1 MHTIMY
7 VTLVSYRAMNVSAG
21 ERCEIV
27 AVALQKGGVGKTTT
41 TINLGAN
48 LATMG
53 FRVLVIDMD
62 QQAHSTKGLGVELG
76 ADDASMYEVLHPDRA
91 MRVPLAKVIRPSQFG
106 IDVAPGH
113 LALKELER
121 TGLGSGGQ
129 LRLARQLDDIDD
141 YDFVL
146 MDCPPALGELTT
158 AALAA
163 ADYVLAV
170 LKAGPDEVDGLV
182 ELGNA
187 ILDVQE
193 TLNPAVEIRYVLLT
207 DFDGNPKASK
217 DVRKQLRADW
227 GEWDAGGAYLGEI
240 PHTVRV
246 VEAKGKRVP
255 VHVHAPTSTAAVAYR
270 EVAERIAARR
280 QAA

>member
-1 MHTIMY
+1 
-7 VTLVSYRAMNVSAG
+7 
-21 ERCEIV
+21 
-27 AVALQKGGVGKTTT
+27 
-41 TINLGAN
+41 
-48 LATMG
+48 
-53 FRVLVIDMD
+53 
-62 QQAHSTKGLGVELG
+62 
-76 ADDASMYEVLHPDRA
+76 

-129 LRLARQLDDIDD
+129 LRLARQLDDIEG

-182 ELGNA
+182 ELGNS

-193 TLNPAVEIRYVLLT
+193 TLNPDVQIRYVLLA

-227 GEWDAGGAYLGEI
+227 GNGTPAG
-240 PHTVRV
+240 HTS
-246 VEAKGKRVP
+246 AKFRTPCESWKPRASACPCTCTPRPARPRWHTERSPNASRPGGKQHERSQAQRSRDRLDQTP
-255 VHVHAPTSTAAVAYR
+255 ISRGTPGRGRTSQSRRSSPRTGSSQPIA
-270 EVAERIAARR
+270 AER
-280 QAA
+280 

>member
-1 MHTIMY
+1 MLADMT
-7 VTLVSYRAMNVSAG
+7 VSADKQ
-21 ERCEIV
+21 CEIL
-27 AVALQKGGVGKTTT
+27 AIALQKGGVGKTTT

-53 FRVLVIDMD
+53 HRVLVIDMD
-62 QQAHSTKGLGVELG
+62 QQAHSTKGLGIQLD
-76 ADDASMYEVLHPDRA
+76 ADDASMYEVLHPDRT
-91 MRVPLAKVIRPSQFG
+91 MRVPLAKVIVPSQFG

-129 LRLARQLDDIDD
+129 LRLARQLDDIEGYD
-141 YDFVL
+141 YVL
-146 MDCPPALGELTT
+146 LDCPPALGELTT

-163 ADYVLAV
+163 SDYVLAV

-182 ELGNA
+182 ELGNS

-193 TLNPAVEIRYVLLT
+193 TLNPDLEIRYVLLA

-217 DVRKQLRADW
+217 DVRRQLRTDW
-227 GEWDAGGAYLGEI
+227 GEWEHGGAYLGEI

-255 VHVHAPTSTAAVAYR
+255 VNVHAPTSTAAVAYR

-280 QAA
+280 PAA